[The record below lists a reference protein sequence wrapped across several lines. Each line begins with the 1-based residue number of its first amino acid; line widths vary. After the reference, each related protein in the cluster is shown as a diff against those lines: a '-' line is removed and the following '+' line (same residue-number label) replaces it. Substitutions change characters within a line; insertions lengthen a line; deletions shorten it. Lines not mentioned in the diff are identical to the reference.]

1 VSLPLRIFSTLA
13 SQLLTQARHVGNE
26 ECCGLLAGRDGVIT
40 QAFPAKNIA
49 ANRATSYEI
58 APEQLFRTMREFR
71 SAGLT
76 MMGIYHSHAN
86 GKNEPSP
93 RDIELAYFPD
103 VAYFI
108 ISPQPHAAPNPI
120 RAFSIRGYTFTE
132 LQIEVV
138 P

>member
-1 VSLPLRIFSTLA
+1 VSESVRIFSTVA
-13 SQLLTQARHVGNE
+13 SQLLAYAAEASHE
-26 ECCGLLAGRDGVIT
+26 ECCGLLAGREGVIT

-49 ANRATSYEI
+49 GNRATSYEI
-58 APEQLFRTMREFR
+58 APEELFRVMREFR

-76 MMGIYHSHAN
+76 MMGIYHSHPN

-103 VAYFI
+103 VAHFI
-108 ISPQPHAAPNPI
+108 ISLQPHAPNPI

-132 LQIEVV
+132 LQIEVA